1 MATITIPKNGKYLTI
16 DDNCVFAHRSGT
28 HEGVIWP
35 FGILESVIEEEFTSE
50 SDDCPG
56 YFTQLDQVLVSIE
69 DFSLIL
75 TADYFTVT
83 FRDSHQD
90 YYGRI
95 DDLIT
100 LLSLEIWDQ

>member
-16 DDNCVFAHRSGT
+16 DDNCVYAHRSGM
-28 HEGVIWP
+28 HDGVIWP
-35 FGILESVIEEEFTSE
+35 SGILESVIEDEFTSDP
-50 SDDCPG
+50 DDCRG
-56 YFTQLDQVLVSIE
+56 YFEQLDQVIVSIE

-75 TADYFTVT
+75 TADYFILT
-83 FRDSHQD
+83 FRNSHQD

-100 LLSLEIWDQ
+100 FLSLEIWDQ